1 MNKLKLLDLF
11 SGIGGFSYGLESTN
25 GFETIAFC
33 EKNDFCRKVLKKNFP
48 TIPIVNEI
56 RNLNGK
62 EFKADIITGGFPCQP
77 FSYSGKRKSRN
88 DDRYLWH
95 EMFRVIKETNP
106 RWIVAENV
114 PGIAYLE
121 KGLVLKQI
129 ISDLESEGY
138 ETVIT
143 NIPACSVNAWHKRER
158 IWIIANSKHNG
169 LHNKK
174 RYATIESCNQSEEWL
189 FIRDNWKKNK
199 SEFCRINDELSSE
212 LDKDRNNRIKAL
224 GNAIVPEIAKQI
236 GLAILEAENEQIYKR

>member
-1 MNKLKLLDLF
+1 MKLKLLDLF
-11 SGIGGFSYGLESTN
+11 SGIGGFSLGFEKTG

-33 EKNDFCRKVLKKNFP
+33 EKDKFCQKVLAKHWNNIK
-48 TIPIVNEI
+48 IYDEI
-56 RNLNGK
+56 RNLKGIQ
-62 EFKADIITGGFPCQP
+62 ADVITGGFPCQS
-77 FSYSGKRKSRN
+77 FSYSGKRKGSN
-88 DDRYLWH
+88 DDRFLWH
-95 EMFRVIKETNP
+95 EMFRIIKEAKP
-106 RWIVAENV
+106 KWIIGENV

-236 GLAILEAENEQIYKR
+236 GLAILEAENEQIYTR